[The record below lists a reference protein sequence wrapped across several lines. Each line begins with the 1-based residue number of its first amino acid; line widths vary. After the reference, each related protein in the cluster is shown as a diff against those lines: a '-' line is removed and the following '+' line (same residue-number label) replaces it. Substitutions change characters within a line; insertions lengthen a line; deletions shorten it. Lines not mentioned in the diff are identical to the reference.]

1 MKEKRTGKHCPECPE
16 QCFCGSSQHLED
28 NHHGGRKHVPWLWLP
43 NCRVDHTH
51 FHVMCR
57 RAGVDFEK
65 QKNLIMGK
73 MQALKAQVVGL
84 WMVIE
89 SIEKEIQER
98 EEKSDAT
105 T

>member
-1 MKEKRTGKHCPECPE
+1 
-16 QCFCGSSQHLED
+16 
-28 NHHGGRKHVPWLWLP
+28 
-43 NCRVDHTH
+43 
-51 FHVMCR
+51 MCR